1 LFKFFSTVS
10 IDTKRSIFFIWVPG
24 LYNNS
29 CHHFISYLIV
39 FFIEC
44 YINPVTRIPTTW
56 FTLLIFNIFINKKP
70 IRKLSTF
77 LNSDTTSKISFFF
90 ICIINKVSIH
100 HSSASTSVIQFTVFL
115 KHAITDLFHSS
126 QSFTWEI
133 IRFNFRK
140 VFITP
145 RRSKFKLKR
154 VDKST
159 YNYLHPYNIHTK

>member
-1 LFKFFSTVS
+1 MPRKKAPQATVDQLLDRQPES
-10 IDTKRSIFFIWVPG
+10 RATAPVCD
-24 LYNNS
+24 
-29 CHHFISYLIV
+29 YL
-39 FFIEC
+39 
-44 YINPVTRIPTTW
+44 
-56 FTLLIFNIFINKKP
+56 LHAA
-70 IRKLSTF
+70 
-77 LNSDTTSKISFFF
+77 NSDTTSKISFFF

-100 HSSASTSVIQFTVFL
+100 HSSTSTSVIQFTVFL

-133 IRFNFRK
+133 IRFNFGE

-159 YNYLHPYNIHTK
+159 YSYLHPYNIHTK